1 MSDLQE
7 FKCPSC
13 GGQIHFDAQS
23 GKMKCPY
30 CGTELDIDSMKQYQQ
45 DLSENIDEE
54 ISWTSKPS
62 QQWGDEADS
71 LKSYVCKSCGGEI
84 ITDSTT
90 GATSCP
96 YCGSPVVLNS
106 KFSGNLKPDY
116 VIPFKLTK
124 KDAKEKY
131 LEHLKG
137 KPLVPS
143 TFKSENHLDEIKGIY
158 VPFWLYDADVDAFSR
173 FRGTKVSSWSD
184 RDYNYTKTDYYS
196 ITRSGAMSFD
206 NVPVDGSSKVDAT
219 LMESIEPFNMS
230 EAVDFQTAYL
240 AGYLA
245 DKYDIDEV
253 QSQSSADMRIKNSS
267 AAQLEATVFGYSSL
281 MCEGT
286 YIKLKNGYVKYC
298 LLPVWLLN
306 TTYKGKKY
314 TFAMNGQTGKF
325 VGDLPVDSG
334 EYWKR
339 FFIVFV
345 IVAIIAAVIT
355 FFVGR

>member
-13 GGQIHFDAQS
+13 GGQINFDAQS
-23 GKMKCPY
+23 GKLKCPY

-45 DLSENIDEE
+45 DLSETIDEE

-62 QQWGDEADS
+62 QQWGDEANS

-84 ITDSTT
+84 ITDESTA
-90 GATSCP
+90 ATSCP

-116 VIPFKLTK
+116 VIPFKLDK
-124 KDAKEKY
+124 KAAKEKY

-143 TFKSENHLDEIKGIY
+143 SFKTENHLDEIKGVY
-158 VPFWLYDADVDAFSR
+158 VPFWLYDAEVEAACN

-196 ITRSGAMSFD
+196 IYRSGEMVFD
-206 NVPVDGSSKVDAT
+206 NVPVDGSSKIDAT
-219 LMESIEPFNMS
+219 LMESIEPFDMS
-230 EAVDFQTAYL
+230 AAVDFQAAFL

-253 QSQSSADMRIKNSS
+253 QSQDKADMRIKNSS
-267 AAQLEATVFGYSSL
+267 AAQLESTIFGYSSL
-281 MCEGT
+281 IQESSNVR
-286 YIKLKNGYVKYC
+286 LNNGYVKYC

-306 TTYKGKKY
+306 TTYRGKKY
-314 TFAMNGQTGKF
+314 TFAMNGQTGRF
-325 VGDLPVDSG
+325 VGDLPVDSA

-339 FFIVFV
+339 FTIVFA
-345 IVAIIAAVIT
+345 IVAIIVAALTYFI
-355 FFVGR
+355 GR